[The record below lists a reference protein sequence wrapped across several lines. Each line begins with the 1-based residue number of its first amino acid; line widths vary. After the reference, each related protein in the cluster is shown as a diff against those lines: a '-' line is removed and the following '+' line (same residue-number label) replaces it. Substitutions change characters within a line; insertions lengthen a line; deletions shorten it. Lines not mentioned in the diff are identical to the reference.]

1 MNALIIDDEAPAR
14 DALSE
19 LLKTYCPSIKIL
31 GTAENGA
38 AGLELINTMHPRP
51 DIVFMDV
58 EMPMMSG
65 FEVLEKLIKI
75 DFDLIFVT
83 AHDRHAVRAFEFSAV
98 DFLLKPVDFRRLIQ
112 SVEKASE
119 QIHRQQTV
127 KQYQLL
133 LELVNQQNNPV
144 SADHRI
150 AFAMH
155 NEIVFSWVRNLIWI
169 EADTNMCWIKLSDHE
184 KRLYIAKNIGEYE
197 RLFAPYSDLKRV
209 HRSYIANRNHVKKY
223 LREDG
228 ELLMS
233 DGKSIPISGSK
244 KDDTMDWIG
253 LE

>member
-1 MNALIIDDEAPAR
+1 MNSLIIDDEAQAR
-14 DALSE
+14 DALAE
-19 LLKTYCPSIKIL
+19 LLKNYCPNITIV

-38 AGLELINTMHPRP
+38 AGLELIRKLRP

-58 EMPMMSG
+58 EMPIMGG
-65 FEVLEKLIKI
+65 FEVLQKLGKI
-75 DFDLIFVT
+75 DFALVFVT
-83 AHDRHAVRAFEFSAV
+83 AYDQYAVRAFEFSAV
-98 DFLLKPVDFRRLIQ
+98 DFLLKPVDAARLVQ
-112 SVEKASE
+112 AVHKATE
-119 QIHRQQTV
+119 QHRQYHTLE
-127 KQYQLL
+127 QYQLL
-133 LELVNQQNNPV
+133 LELINQQGNPV

-150 AFAMH
+150 AFPMH

-197 RLFAPYSDLKRV
+197 RLFASYTDLKRV